1 MSRTRLFTGIILAL
15 LPMLAFSADKP
26 ADKPLAPARLSA
38 ATIVQNNVDAR
49 GGLAA
54 WRAVHS
60 LAWSGQLEA
69 GGGNQRPI
77 PGLPGQP
84 RLRPAA
90 AAAAAGQPQE
100 PAPQV
105 QLPFRYEMQR
115 PLLSRLEIEFRG
127 ETAVQVYNGTEG
139 WKVRPFLNRHEVEP
153 FSAEELKAS
162 ATQQPLDGALIDYAA
177 KGTTIEVE
185 GIEPVEGQPA
195 YKLKLTLKNG
205 QVLHDWVDASS
216 FLEVRIEGTPR
227 KLDGKYH
234 PVFVYMRD
242 YRPVNGL
249 MIPHLLETAVQGVQ
263 RTEKIQVEKV
273 EVNPQL
279 EESRFARPT

>member
-1 MSRTRLFTGIILAL
+1 MSRTRLFTGIMLAL
-15 LPMLAFSADKP
+15 LPLLGFGADKP
-26 ADKPLAPARLSA
+26 APLAPAKLSA
-38 ATIVQNNVDAR
+38 ETIVQNNVRAR

-69 GGGNQRPI
+69 GGGDPRPI
-77 PGLPGQP
+77 PGIPGQP
-84 RLRPAA
+84 RLKPAA
-90 AAAAAGQPQE
+90 VAQE
-100 PAPQV
+100 PPPQV

-177 KGTTIEVE
+177 KGTKIEVE

-195 YKLKLTLKNG
+195 YKLKLTLNNG
-205 QVLHDWVDASS
+205 QVLHDWVDAKT

-234 PVFVYMRD
+234 PVFVYLRD

-249 MIPHLLETAVQGVQ
+249 MIPHLLETAVEGVQ
-263 RTEKIQVEKV
+263 RTEKIRVEKV